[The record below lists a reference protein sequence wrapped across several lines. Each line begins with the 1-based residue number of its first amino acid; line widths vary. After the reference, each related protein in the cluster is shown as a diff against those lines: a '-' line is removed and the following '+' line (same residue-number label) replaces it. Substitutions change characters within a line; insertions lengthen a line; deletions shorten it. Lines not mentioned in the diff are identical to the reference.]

1 MSAIAKR
8 LQTLVATGWRD
19 IFVRSTQRDSAL
31 DGLRAIACIWVVGVH
46 TISFLGSF
54 WLEESRDVHVL
65 ARPAFIHVM
74 DNPWLR
80 ILQKG
85 YMGVDLFFVLTGLLM
100 GRILLRE
107 MERTHTINVP
117 KFYYGR
123 ILRLFPAYAA
133 VMIVNALLVPDNDI
147 HGIWANIFY
156 VNNYLP
162 TYKQFMI
169 HGWSLAVEQQ
179 YYVLL
184 PLVLLAISQM
194 GQLRKIHVV
203 IAILIGVVLRGLAVM
218 KYQLYMN
225 SAANP
230 AIDRMMCELYNDA
243 FDNKLHTQFGSMAT
257 GLLVAVMMT
266 RANAGQWLREHR
278 WASVLGLVVSA
289 GVVYAIVSPSPVGDS
304 QALSSVVVG
313 VYMTLFQP
321 LFAAAMA
328 FIVYL
333 AVLRCGPTRN
343 FFRFLEHRV
352 WFPIAQLSYG
362 VYLVHLLII
371 KLVYSTMP
379 PTNPSAPTV
388 ALMWLGFV
396 VAALALAVPLFIFV
410 EAPFMRLRAKRKQ
423 HGPAIARAPQPRSPA
438 APGGDIAESI

>member
-1 MSAIAKR
+1 MRRR

-65 ARPAFIHVM
+65 DRQAFIHVM

-107 MERTHTINVP
+107 LDRTRTINVP

-133 VMIVNALLVPDNDI
+133 VLIVNALLVPDNDI

-194 GQLRKIHVV
+194 GQLRKVHVV
-203 IAILIGVVLRGLAVM
+203 VAILLGVALRALAVM
-218 KYQLYMN
+218 KYQLYVS
-225 SAANP
+225 SAPNP
-230 AIDRMMCELYNDA
+230 AIDRLTCELYNDA

-257 GLLVAVMMT
+257 GLLVAFAMT
-266 RANAGQWLREHR
+266 RSDAGNWLRAHR
-278 WASVLGLVVSA
+278 WASVLGLVISA
-289 GVVYAIVSPSPVGDS
+289 GIVYAIVSPSPVGDP
-304 QALSSVVVG
+304 QALSSVVIG

-343 FFRFLEHRV
+343 FFRFLEHRA

-379 PTNPSAPTV
+379 PTNPSAPMV

-423 HGPAIARAPQPRSPA
+423 HGVTTAPRAPQPRSPA

>member
-1 MSAIAKR
+1 
-8 LQTLVATGWRD
+8 
-19 IFVRSTQRDSAL
+19 
-31 DGLRAIACIWVVGVH
+31 
-46 TISFLGSF
+46 
-54 WLEESRDVHVL
+54 
-65 ARPAFIHVM
+65 
-74 DNPWLR
+74 
-80 ILQKG
+80 
-85 YMGVDLFFVLTGLLM
+85 
-100 GRILLRE
+100 
-107 MERTHTINVP
+107 
-117 KFYYGR
+117 
-123 ILRLFPAYAA
+123 
-133 VMIVNALLVPDNDI
+133 
-147 HGIWANIFY
+147 
-156 VNNYLP
+156 
-162 TYKQFMI
+162 
-169 HGWSLAVEQQ
+169 
-179 YYVLL
+179 
-184 PLVLLAISQM
+184 
-194 GQLRKIHVV
+194 
-203 IAILIGVVLRGLAVM
+203 M
-218 KYQLYMN
+218 KYQLYMH

-266 RANAGQWLREHR
+266 RANAGQWLRDHR

-379 PTNPSAPTV
+379 PADPSAPTV

-423 HGPAIARAPQPRSPA
+423 HGPATARAPQPRSPGA
-438 APGGDIAESI
+438 CHACLSATDLCRPGPRRPRAHARGRRVQRRENDRLRRHRGAGVPQWCHAVRRRAPAMECR